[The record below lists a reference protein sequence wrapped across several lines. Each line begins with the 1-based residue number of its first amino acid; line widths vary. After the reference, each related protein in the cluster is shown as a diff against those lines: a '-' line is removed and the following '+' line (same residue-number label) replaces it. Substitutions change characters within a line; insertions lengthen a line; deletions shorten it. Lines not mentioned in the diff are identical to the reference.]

1 MNDFVDEVCGAYGQI
16 IAMGLPIAF
25 FVGACNVCFN
35 IICNAFFSGRLHIG
49 GKHD

>member
-1 MNDFVDEVCGAYGQI
+1 MNFYDEVCNAYAEI
-16 IAMGLPIAF
+16 ISMGLPIAF
-25 FVGACNVCFN
+25 FVGACNLCFN